1 MLIAR
6 ILTAVALLAV
16 LIPVVMVGP
25 VWLWGLVSLLL
36 LVIAYAEWARLVS
49 GGLPG
54 LPQLAAMTV
63 SGIAVVALIPSGNV
77 PQPILIAACFPPML
91 FWLVEAP
98 RRLKSHQASTGRCA
112 LALWLLG
119 ACWLALYDLRA
130 GGPAVLVTAMAIVW
144 VADIAAYFAGRTFGR
159 RKLAPSIS
167 PGKSWEGAIAGM
179 LAVAV
184 MGVVSAQFGPLA
196 DALPAVLLDHYGV
209 AAAALVLALL
219 AGLSIVG
226 DLFESLL
233 KREAGVK
240 DSGTLLP
247 GHGGALDRIDALIP
261 TMPVVALLHQLLR

>member
-1 MLIAR
+1 MLIPR
-6 ILTAVALLAV
+6 ILTAVVLLAV

-25 VWLWGLVSLLL
+25 VWLWGLASLLL
-36 LVIAYAEWARLVS
+36 LVIAYAEWSRLVS
-49 GGLPG
+49 GVLPS
-54 LPQLAAMTV
+54 LSQVTA
-63 SGIAVVALIPSGNV
+63 IAVAGVAIVAILPSGKI
-77 PQPILIAACFPPML
+77 PQPLLIVACFPAML

-98 RRLKSHQASTGRCA
+98 RRLRAHQAGAGRGA

-130 GGPAVLVTAMAIVW
+130 GGAAVLVCAMAIVW
-144 VADIAAYFAGRTFGR
+144 VADIAAYFVGRAFGR

-167 PGKSWEGAIAGM
+167 PGKSLEGALAGM
-179 LAVAV
+179 LAVAIL
-184 MGVVSAQFGPLA
+184 GLVSAQFELLSG
-196 DALPAVLLDHYGV
+196 ALPAVLLGHVGVV
-209 AAAALVLALL
+209 AAALILALL
-219 AGLSIVG
+219 AGLSVVG

-240 DSGTLLP
+240 DSGKLLP

>member
-25 VWLWGLVSLLL
+25 VWLWGLASLLL
-36 LVIAYAEWARLVS
+36 LVIAYAEWVRLVS
-49 GGLPG
+49 GGVPSLS
-54 LPQLAAMTV
+54 QLAAMTV
-63 SGIAVVALIPSGNV
+63 SGIAIVALLPSGNV

-98 RRLKSHQASTGRCA
+98 RRLKCHQASTGRGA

-130 GGPAVLVTAMAIVW
+130 GGPEVLVTAMAIVW
-144 VADIAAYFAGRTFGR
+144 VADIAAYFAGRAFGR

-184 MGVVSAQFGPLA
+184 LGVVSAQFASLA
-196 DALPAVLLDHYGV
+196 GALPALLLRHYGV
-209 AAAALVLALL
+209 AAAALILALL

-261 TMPVVALLHQLLR
+261 TMPAVALLHQLLR

>member
-6 ILTAVALLAV
+6 ILTAVGLLAV

-36 LVIAYAEWARLVS
+36 LIIAYAEWSRLVS
-49 GGLPG
+49 GKLPG
-54 LPQLAAMTV
+54 LLKLAATTA
-63 SGIAVVALIPSGNV
+63 SGIAVVALVPSGNV

-98 RRLKSHQASTGRCA
+98 RRLRRHQASTGRCA

-119 ACWLALYDLRA
+119 ACWLALYDLRG

-144 VADIAAYFAGRTFGR
+144 VADIAAYFAGRSFGR
-159 RKLAPSIS
+159 RKLAPTIS
-167 PGKSWEGAIAGM
+167 PGKSWEGVIAGM
-179 LAVAV
+179 MAVAV
-184 MGVVSAQFGPLA
+184 LGVVSAQFAPLA
-196 DALPAVLLDHYGV
+196 GTLPALLLVHYGV
-209 AAAALVLALL
+209 AAALLILALL
-219 AGLSIVG
+219 AGLSVVG

>member
-1 MLIAR
+1 MLIPR

-25 VWLWGLVSLLL
+25 VWLWGLASLLL
-36 LVIAYAEWARLVS
+36 LLIAYAEWSRLVS
-49 GGLPG
+49 GGLPS
-54 LPQLAAMTV
+54 LSQLTVLAV
-63 SGIAVVALIPSGNV
+63 SGIAIVAILPSGNI
-77 PQPILIAACFPPML
+77 PQPLLIAACFPATL

-98 RRLKSHQASTGRCA
+98 RRLRQHEAGAGRCA

-119 ACWLALYDLRA
+119 ACWLALYDLRG
-130 GGPAVLVTAMAIVW
+130 GGPAVLVSAMAIVW
-144 VADIAAYFAGRTFGR
+144 VADIAAYFAGRAFGR

-167 PGKSWEGAIAGM
+167 PGKSWEGAIAGV

-184 MGVVSAQFGPLA
+184 LGVVSAEFALLSG
-196 DALPAVLLDHYGV
+196 ALPAVLLGHFGV
-209 AAAALVLALL
+209 AAAALILALL
-219 AGLSIVG
+219 AGLSVVG

>member
-63 SGIAVVALIPSGNV
+63 SGIAVVALVPSGNI
-77 PQPILIAACFPPML
+77 PQPILIAACFPPMF

-98 RRLKSHQASTGRCA
+98 RRLKSHQAGAGRGA

-130 GGPAVLVTAMAIVW
+130 GGPEVLVTAMAIVW
-144 VADIAAYFAGRTFGR
+144 VADIAAYFAGRAFGR
-159 RKLAPSIS
+159 RKLAPTIS

-184 MGVVSAQFGPLA
+184 LGVVSAQFGPLS

-209 AAAALVLALL
+209 AAAALILALL